1 MNTPLRRVGMAMMV
15 MIVLLLGNATW
26 VQVINADEWRKNSL
40 NRRVLLDEYARK
52 RGLITVADGTVIA
65 DVKET
70 TDRLRYL
77 RVYNNGPVYAQ
88 VAGYLSVTYGTSG
101 MERAENDLLNGSDDR
116 LLARRVSALITGR
129 DPVGGNVQLTLDAK
143 VQQVAYDQLT
153 AKGFTG
159 SVVAM
164 KPSTGEILA
173 MVSTPSYDPNRLAS
187 HDPNEQQAAWKALT
201 APDNGN
207 PLINRATQGLY
218 PPGSTY
224 KVVVAAAALADGK
237 DKNAQYTAAGTINL
251 PGTSNAPFPNFN
263 GQPCGPGQTVS
274 METALA
280 KSCNTAF
287 GEMAGQV
294 GKSKLTT
301 QSNKF
306 GFNDDDLRVPLA
318 VETSSLGAIPDEA
331 ALYQSG
337 IGQRDVRVTPLQ
349 NAMVAATIA
358 NGGKRM
364 QPYLVSKVLGPDLKP
379 IGDETDPDQVDTAM
393 SSANAAV
400 LRDMM
405 IQSEVNTG
413 GEGRLSNVQ
422 VASKTGT
429 AEVGGSSE
437 ESRNKAPHAWYIAFA
452 PAQKPEIA
460 IAVIVEN
467 GGDRGLGATGGKV
480 AAPIGRAV
488 MNAYLVGR

>member
-15 MIVLLLGNATW
+15 MILLLLGNATW
-26 VQVINADEWRKNSL
+26 VQVINADEWRKNPY

-70 TDRLRYL
+70 TDRLRFL
-77 RVYNNGPVYAQ
+77 RTYNAGPAFAPVT
-88 VAGYLSVTYGTSG
+88 GYLSVTYGTSG

-116 LLARRVSALITGR
+116 LLARRISALITGR
-129 DPVGGNVQLTLDAK
+129 DPVGGNVQLTLNAK
-143 VQQVAYDQLT
+143 VQQTAYDQLT
-153 AKGFTG
+153 AKGYTG
-159 SVVAM
+159 SVVAI
-164 KPSTGEILA
+164 KPDTGEILA
-173 MVSTPSYDPNRLAS
+173 MASTPSYDPNLLAS
-187 HDPNEQQAAWKALT
+187 HDVNEQAAAWKQLT
-201 APDNGN
+201 AKEAND
-207 PLINRATQGLY
+207 PLVNRATQALY
-218 PPGSTY
+218 PAGSTL

-237 DKNAQYTAAGTINL
+237 NKDAQYTAKGSITL
-251 PGTSNAPFPNFN
+251 PGSTQALPNFN
-263 GQPCGPGQTVS
+263 GTPCGPGETVS

-294 GKSKLTT
+294 GANKLRR
-301 QSNKF
+301 QAEKF
-306 GFNDDDLRVPLA
+306 GFNDPDLTVPLA
-318 VETSSLGAIPDEA
+318 VETSTLGPIPDEA
-331 ALYQSG
+331 ALWQTG
-337 IGQRDVRVTPLQ
+337 IGQRDVQITPLE
-349 NAMVAATIA
+349 NAVVAATIA
-358 NGGKRM
+358 NNGKRM

-379 IGDETDPDQVDTAM
+379 IDETEPDEVDTAM
-393 SSANAAV
+393 STANANA

-405 IQSEVNTG
+405 IQSEINTG
-413 GEGRLSNVQ
+413 GEGRLQNVQ

-429 AEVGGSSE
+429 AEHGAKPLE
-437 ESRNKAPHAWYIAFA
+437 NNPHAWYIAFA

-460 IAVIVEN
+460 IAVIVED

-488 MNAYLVGR
+488 MNAYLAGR

>member
-15 MIVLLLGNATW
+15 MILLLLGNATW
-26 VQVINADEWRKNSL
+26 VQVINADEWRKNAY

-70 TDRLRYL
+70 TDRLRFL
-77 RVYNNGPVYAQ
+77 RTYNAGPAYAP
-88 VAGYLSVTYGTSG
+88 VTGYLSVTYGTSG

-116 LLARRVSALITGR
+116 LLARRISALITGR
-129 DPVGGNVQLTLDAK
+129 DPVGGNVQLTLNSK
-143 VQQVAYDQLT
+143 VQQTAYDQLT
-153 AKGFTG
+153 AKGYTG
-159 SVVAM
+159 SVVAI
-164 KPSTGEILA
+164 KPDTGEILA
-173 MVSTPSYDPNRLAS
+173 MASTPSYDPNLLAS
-187 HDPNEQQAAWKALT
+187 HDVNEQAAAWKQLT
-201 APDNGN
+201 SKDAND
-207 PLINRATQGLY
+207 PLVNRATQALY
-218 PPGSTY
+218 PAGSTL

-237 DKNAQYTAAGTINL
+237 NKDAQYTAKGTVKL
-251 PGTSNAPFPNFN
+251 PNTQTDLPNFN
-263 GQPCGPGQTVS
+263 GTPCGPGETVS

-294 GKSKLTT
+294 GANKLRR
-301 QSNKF
+301 QAEKF
-306 GFNDDDLRVPLA
+306 GFNDPDLTVPLA
-318 VETSSLGAIPDEA
+318 VETSTLGPIPDEA
-331 ALYQSG
+331 ALWQTG
-337 IGQRDVRVTPLQ
+337 IGQRDVQITPLE
-349 NAMVAATIA
+349 NAVIAATIA
-358 NGGKRM
+358 NNGKRM

-379 IGDETDPDQVDTAM
+379 IDETDPDEVDTAM
-393 SSANAAV
+393 STANANA

-405 IQSEVNTG
+405 IQSEINTG
-413 GEGRLSNVQ
+413 GEGRLQNVQ

-429 AEVGGSSE
+429 AEHGAKPLE
-437 ESRNKAPHAWYIAFA
+437 NNPHAWYIAFA

-460 IAVIVEN
+460 IAVIVED

-488 MNAYLVGR
+488 MNAYLAGR

>member
-15 MIVLLLGNATW
+15 MILLLLGNATW
-26 VQVINADEWRKNSL
+26 VQVINADEWRLNAY

-77 RVYNNGPVYAQ
+77 RTYNNGPVYAP
-88 VAGYLSVTYGTSG
+88 VTGYLSVTYGTSG

-116 LLARRVSALITGR
+116 LFARRVSALITGR
-129 DPVGGNVQLTLDAK
+129 DPVGGNVQLTLDSK
-143 VQQVAYDQLT
+143 IQQVAYDQLT

-159 SVVAM
+159 SVVAI
-164 KPSTGEILA
+164 KPATGEILA
-173 MVSTPSYDPNRLAS
+173 MASTPSYDPNLLAS
-187 HDPNEQQAAWKALT
+187 HDSDEQAAAWKQFT
-201 APDNGN
+201 AKDSND
-207 PLINRATQGLY
+207 PLVNRATQALY
-218 PPGSTY
+218 PAGSTL
-224 KVVVAAAALADGK
+224 KTIVAAAALADGK
-237 DKNAQYTAAGTINL
+237 NKDTQYTAAGTIKL
-251 PGTSNAPFPNFN
+251 PQSTTDLPNFN

-287 GEMAGQV
+287 AEMAGQV
-294 GKSKLTT
+294 GAAKLRR
-301 QSNKF
+301 QAEKF
-306 GFNDDDLRVPLA
+306 GFNDSGLKVPLP
-318 VETSSLGAIPDEA
+318 VETSTLGAIPDDA
-331 ALYQSG
+331 ALYQTG
-337 IGQRDVRVTPLQ
+337 IGQRDVQITPLE
-349 NAMVAATIA
+349 NAVVAATIA

-364 QPYLVSKVLGPDLKP
+364 QPYLVSKILGPDLKA
-379 IGDETDPDQVDTAM
+379 IDETDPDEVETAM
-393 SSANAAV
+393 SKDNATT

-413 GEGRLSNVQ
+413 GEGRNQNIQ

-429 AEVGGSSE
+429 AEHGTDPL
-437 ESRNKAPHAWYIAFA
+437 KTKPHAWYIAFA

-460 IAVIVEN
+460 IAVIVED

>member
-26 VQVINADEWRKNSL
+26 VQVINADEWRLNTY

-70 TDRLRYL
+70 TDRLRFL
-77 RVYNNGPVYAQ
+77 RTYNNGKVYAP
-88 VAGYLSVTYGTSG
+88 VTGYLSVTYGTSG

-116 LLARRVSALITGR
+116 LFARRVSALITGR
-129 DPVGGNVQLTLDAK
+129 DPVGGNVQLTLDSK

-159 SVVAM
+159 SVVAI
-164 KPSTGEILA
+164 KPATGEILA
-173 MVSTPSYDPNRLAS
+173 MASTPSYDPNLLAS
-187 HDPNEQQAAWKALT
+187 HDSDEQAAAWTQLT
-201 APDNGN
+201 SKNAND
-207 PLINRATQGLY
+207 PLINRATQALY
-218 PPGSTY
+218 PAGSTL
-224 KVVVAAAALADGK
+224 KTVVAAAALADGK
-237 DKNAQYTAAGTINL
+237 NKDTQYTAAGTIKL
-251 PGTSNAPFPNFN
+251 PQSTTDLPNFN

-287 GEMAGQV
+287 AEMAGQV
-294 GKSKLTT
+294 GAAKLRR
-301 QSNKF
+301 QAEKF
-306 GFNDDDLRVPLA
+306 GFNDSGLKVPLP
-318 VETSSLGAIPDEA
+318 VETSTLGPIPDDA
-331 ALYQSG
+331 ALYQTG
-337 IGQRDVRVTPLQ
+337 IGQRDVQITPLQ
-349 NAMVAATIA
+349 NAVVAATIA
-358 NGGKRM
+358 NGGERM
-364 QPYLVSKVLGPDLKP
+364 QPYLVSKILGPDLKP
-379 IGDETDPDQVDTAM
+379 IDETDPDEVETAM
-393 SSANAAV
+393 SKDNATT

-405 IQSEVNTG
+405 IQSEINTG
-413 GEGRLSNVQ
+413 GEGRNQ
-422 VASKTGT
+422 NIQIASKTGT
-429 AEVGGSSE
+429 AEHGSDPL
-437 ESRNKAPHAWYIAFA
+437 KTKPHAWYIAFA

-460 IAVIVEN
+460 IAVIVED

-488 MNAYLVGR
+488 INAYLVGR

>member
-15 MIVLLLGNATW
+15 MILLLLGNATW
-26 VQVINADEWRKNSL
+26 VQVINADEWRKNAY

-70 TDRLRYL
+70 TDRLRFL
-77 RVYNNGPVYAQ
+77 RTYNNGPVYAP
-88 VAGYLSVTYGTSG
+88 VTGYLSVTYGTSG

-116 LLARRVSALITGR
+116 LLARRISALITGR
-129 DPVGGNVQLTLDAK
+129 DPVGGNVQLTLDSK
-143 VQQVAYDQLT
+143 VQQTAYDQLT

-159 SVVAM
+159 SVVAI
-164 KPSTGEILA
+164 KPETGEILA
-173 MVSTPSYDPNRLAS
+173 MASTPSYDPNALAS
-187 HDPNEQQAAWKALT
+187 HDPNAQASAWKQLT
-201 APDNGN
+201 AKESND
-207 PLINRATQGLY
+207 PLVNRATQALY
-218 PPGSTY
+218 PAGSTL

-237 DKNAQYTAAGTINL
+237 NKDSQYTAKGTVKL
-251 PGTSNAPFPNFN
+251 PNTQTDLPNFN
-263 GQPCGPGQTVS
+263 GTPCGPGETVS

-294 GKSKLTT
+294 GANKLRR
-301 QSNKF
+301 QAEKF
-306 GFNDDDLRVPLA
+306 GFNDPDLTVPLA
-318 VETSSLGAIPDEA
+318 VETSTLGAIPDEA
-331 ALYQSG
+331 ALWQTG
-337 IGQRDVRVTPLQ
+337 IGQRDVQITPLE
-349 NAMVAATIA
+349 NAVISATIA

-364 QPYLVSKVLGPDLKP
+364 QPYLVSKVLGPDLKS
-379 IGDETDPDQVDTAM
+379 IGDTKPDEVDTAM
-393 SSANAAV
+393 SSANASA

-405 IQSEVNTG
+405 IQSEINTG
-413 GEGRLSNVQ
+413 GEGRLQNVQ

-429 AEVGGSSE
+429 AEHGAKPLE
-437 ESRNKAPHAWYIAFA
+437 NKPHAWYIAFA

-460 IAVIVEN
+460 IAVIVED

-488 MNAYLVGR
+488 MNAYLAGR

>member
-15 MIVLLLGNATW
+15 MILLLLGNATW
-26 VQVINADEWRKNSL
+26 VQVINADEWRKNAY

-70 TDRLRYL
+70 TDRLRFL
-77 RVYNNGPVYAQ
+77 RTYNAGPVYAP
-88 VAGYLSVTYGTSG
+88 VTGYLSVTYGTSG

-116 LLARRVSALITGR
+116 LFARRVSALITGR
-129 DPVGGNVQLTLDAK
+129 DPVGGNVQLTLDSK

-159 SVVAM
+159 SVVAI
-164 KPSTGEILA
+164 KPATGEILA
-173 MVSTPSYDPNRLAS
+173 MASTPSYDPNTLAS
-187 HDPNEQQAAWKALT
+187 HDSNEQVNAWKQLT
-201 APDNGN
+201 AKESND
-207 PLINRATQGLY
+207 PLVNRATQALY
-218 PPGSTY
+218 PAGSTL

-237 DKNAQYTAAGTINL
+237 NKDSQYTAKGTVKL
-251 PGTSNAPFPNFN
+251 PNTQTDLPNFN
-263 GQPCGPGQTVS
+263 GTPCGPGETVS

-294 GKSKLTT
+294 GANKLRR
-301 QSNKF
+301 QAEKF
-306 GFNDDDLRVPLA
+306 GFNDPDLTVPLA
-318 VETSSLGAIPDEA
+318 VETSTLGSIPDEA
-331 ALYQSG
+331 ALWQTG
-337 IGQRDVRVTPLQ
+337 IGQRDVQITPLE
-349 NAMVAATIA
+349 NAVIAATIA
-358 NGGKRM
+358 NDGERM
-364 QPYLVSKVLGPDLKP
+364 QPYLVSKILGPDLKSIDDTKP
-379 IGDETDPDQVDTAM
+379 DEVETAM
-393 SSANAAV
+393 SKANANA

-405 IQSEVNTG
+405 IQSEINTG
-413 GEGRLSNVQ
+413 GEGRLQNVQ

-429 AEVGGSSE
+429 AEHGANPLQ
-437 ESRNKAPHAWYIAFA
+437 NKPHAWYIAFA

-460 IAVIVEN
+460 IAVIVED

-488 MNAYLVGR
+488 MTAYLAGR

>member
-26 VQVINADEWRKNSL
+26 VQVINADEWRKNAY

-70 TDRLRYL
+70 SDRLRYL
-77 RVYNNGPVYAQ
+77 RTYNSGPAYAP
-88 VAGYLSVTYGTSG
+88 VTGYLSVTYGTSG

-116 LLARRVSALITGR
+116 LFTRRVSALITGR
-129 DPVGGNVQLTLDAK
+129 DPVGGNVQLTLNSK
-143 VQQVAYDQLT
+143 VQQTAYDQLT

-159 SVVAM
+159 SVVAI
-164 KPSTGEILA
+164 KPDTGEILA
-173 MVSTPSYDPNRLAS
+173 MASTPSYDPNLLAS
-187 HDPNEQQAAWKALT
+187 HDVNEQAAAWKQLT
-201 APDNGN
+201 AKDAGD
-207 PLINRATQGLY
+207 PLVNRATQALY
-218 PPGSTY
+218 PAGSTL

-237 DKNAQYTAAGTINL
+237 NKDTQYTAKGSITL
-251 PGTSNAPFPNFN
+251 PGSQTPLPNFN
-263 GQPCGPGQTVS
+263 GTPCGPGETVS

-287 GEMAGQV
+287 GEMAGQL
-294 GKSKLTT
+294 GANKLRR
-301 QSNKF
+301 QAEKF
-306 GFNDDDLRVPLA
+306 GFNDPDLTVPLV
-318 VETSSLGAIPDEA
+318 VETSTLGPIPDDA
-331 ALYQSG
+331 ALYQTG
-337 IGQRDVRVTPLQ
+337 IGQRDVQITPLE
-349 NAMVAATIA
+349 NAVIAATIA
-358 NGGKRM
+358 NNGKRM
-364 QPYLVSKVLGPDLKP
+364 QPYLVSKILGPDLKS
-379 IGDETDPDQVDTAM
+379 IDDTEPDQVETAM
-393 SSANAAV
+393 STANANA

-405 IQSEVNTG
+405 IQSEINTG
-413 GEGRLSNVQ
+413 GEGRLQNVQ

-429 AEVGGSSE
+429 AEHGSDVTK
-437 ESRNKAPHAWYIAFA
+437 NNPHAWYIAFA

-460 IAVIVEN
+460 IAVIVED

-488 MNAYLVGR
+488 MNAYLAGR

>member
-15 MIVLLLGNATW
+15 MIILLLGNATW
-26 VQVINADEWRKNSL
+26 VQVINADEWRKNAY

-70 TDRLRYL
+70 TDRLRFL
-77 RVYNNGPVYAQ
+77 RTYNAGPAYAP
-88 VAGYLSVTYGTSG
+88 VTGYLSVTYGTSG

-116 LLARRVSALITGR
+116 LFARRVSALITGR
-129 DPVGGNVQLTLDAK
+129 DPVGGNVQLTLNSK

-153 AKGFTG
+153 NKGFTG
-159 SVVAM
+159 SVVAI
-164 KPSTGEILA
+164 KPDTGEILA
-173 MVSTPSYDPNRLAS
+173 MASTPSYDPNRLAS
-187 HDPNEQQAAWKALT
+187 HDSDEQQAAWKELNAKG
-201 APDNGN
+201 NGN

-237 DKNAQYTAAGTINL
+237 NKDSQYTAKGTINL

-263 GQPCGPGQTVS
+263 GQPCGPGETVP

-287 GEMAGQV
+287 GEMAAQV

-306 GFNDDDLRVPLA
+306 GFNDNDLNVPLA
-318 VETSSLGAIPDEA
+318 VETSSLGAIQDEA

-364 QPYLVSKVLGPDLKP
+364 HPYLVSKVLGPDLKP
-379 IGDETDPDQVDTAM
+379 IDETDPDEVETAM
-393 SSANAAV
+393 SSANANV

-413 GEGRLSNVQ
+413 GEGRLKDIQ

-429 AEVGGSSE
+429 AEVGGTQE
-437 ESRNKAPHAWYIAFA
+437 QTQPPHAWYIAFA

-488 MNAYLVGR
+488 INAYLAGR

>member
-26 VQVINADEWRKNSL
+26 VQVINADEWRKNPY

-77 RVYNNGPVYAQ
+77 RTYNNGPAYAA
-88 VAGYLSVTYGTSG
+88 VTGYLSVTYGTSG
-101 MERAENDLLNGSDDR
+101 IERTENDLLNGSDDR
-116 LLARRVSALITGR
+116 LFTRRVSALITGR
-129 DPVGGNVQLTLDAK
+129 DPVGGNVQLTLNAK
-143 VQQVAYDQLT
+143 VQQTAYDQLV

-159 SVVAM
+159 SVVAI
-164 KPSTGEILA
+164 KPDTGEILA
-173 MVSTPSYDPNRLAS
+173 MASTPSYDPNLLAS
-187 HDPNEQQAAWKALT
+187 HDAAEQQAAWKQLT
-201 APDNGN
+201 AKANGN

-237 DKNAQYTAAGTINL
+237 NKDSQYTAKGTINL

-263 GQPCGPGQTVS
+263 GQPCGPGETAS

-287 GEMAGQV
+287 GEMAAQV
-294 GKSKLTT
+294 GKSKLTA

-306 GFNDDDLRVPLA
+306 GFNDNDLEVPLA
-318 VETSSLGAIPDEA
+318 VETSTLGAIQDEA

-358 NGGKRM
+358 NNGKRM
-364 QPYLVSKVLGPDLKP
+364 HPYLVSKILGPDLKP
-379 IGDETDPDQVDTAM
+379 IDETEPDQIETAM
-393 SSANAAV
+393 STANANV

-405 IQSEVNTG
+405 VQSEINTG

-429 AEVGGSSE
+429 AEHGENVAE
-437 ESRNKAPHAWYIAFA
+437 NKPHAWYIAFA

-460 IAVIVEN
+460 IAVIVED

-488 MNAYLVGR
+488 MNAYLAGR

>member
-15 MIVLLLGNATW
+15 MILLLLGNATW
-26 VQVINADEWRKNSL
+26 VQVINADEWRKNAY

-70 TDRLRYL
+70 TDRLRFL
-77 RVYNNGPVYAQ
+77 RTYNAGPAYAP
-88 VAGYLSVTYGTSG
+88 VTGYLSVTYGTSG

-116 LLARRVSALITGR
+116 LLARRISALITGR
-129 DPVGGNVQLTLDAK
+129 DPVGGNVQLTLNSK
-143 VQQVAYDQLT
+143 VQQTAYDQLT
-153 AKGFTG
+153 AKGYTG
-159 SVVAM
+159 SVVAI
-164 KPSTGEILA
+164 KPDTGEILA
-173 MVSTPSYDPNRLAS
+173 MASTPSYDPNLLAS
-187 HDPNEQQAAWKALT
+187 HDVNEQAAAWKQLT
-201 APDNGN
+201 SKDAND
-207 PLINRATQGLY
+207 PLVNRATQALY
-218 PPGSTY
+218 PAGSTL

-237 DKNAQYTAAGTINL
+237 NKDTQYTAKGTVKL
-251 PGTSNAPFPNFN
+251 PNTQTDLPNFN
-263 GQPCGPGQTVS
+263 GTPCGPGETVS

-294 GKSKLTT
+294 GANKLRR
-301 QSNKF
+301 QAEKF
-306 GFNDDDLRVPLA
+306 GFNDPDLTVPLA
-318 VETSSLGAIPDEA
+318 VETSTLGPIPDEA
-331 ALYQSG
+331 ALWQTG
-337 IGQRDVRVTPLQ
+337 IGQRDVQITPLE
-349 NAMVAATIA
+349 NAVIAATIA
-358 NGGKRM
+358 NNGKRM

-379 IGDETDPDQVDTAM
+379 IDETDPDQVDTAM
-393 SSANAAV
+393 STANANA

-405 IQSEVNTG
+405 IQSEINTG
-413 GEGRLSNVQ
+413 GEGRLQNVQ

-429 AEVGGSSE
+429 AEHGAKPLE
-437 ESRNKAPHAWYIAFA
+437 NNPHAWYIAFA

-460 IAVIVEN
+460 IAVIVED

-488 MNAYLVGR
+488 MNAYLAGR

>member
-26 VQVINADEWRKNSL
+26 VQVINADEWRKNAY

-77 RVYNNGPVYAQ
+77 RTYNNGPAYAPIT
-88 VAGYLSVTYGTSG
+88 GYLSVTYGTSG

-116 LLARRVSALITGR
+116 LFARRVSALITGR
-129 DPVGGNVQLTLDAK
+129 DPVGGNVQLTLNSR

-159 SVVAM
+159 SVVAI
-164 KPSTGEILA
+164 KPDTGEILA

-187 HDPNEQQAAWKALT
+187 HDAAEQQAAWKELNAKG
-201 APDNGN
+201 NGN

-237 DKNAQYTAAGTINL
+237 NKDSQYTAKGTINL

-263 GQPCGPGQTVS
+263 GQPCGPGETVS

-287 GEMAGQV
+287 GEMAAQV

-306 GFNDDDLRVPLA
+306 GFNDDDLEVPLA
-318 VETSSLGAIPDEA
+318 VETSTLGAIQDEA

-349 NAMVAATIA
+349 NAVVAATIA

-364 QPYLVSKVLGPDLKP
+364 QPYLVSKILGPDLKS
-379 IGDETDPDQVDTAM
+379 IDETDPDQLESAM
-393 SSANAAV
+393 SAANANA

-405 IQSEVNTG
+405 IQSEINTG

-429 AEVGGSSE
+429 AEHGENVAQT
-437 ESRNKAPHAWYIAFA
+437 KPHAWYIAFA

-460 IAVIVEN
+460 IAVIVED

-488 MNAYLVGR
+488 MNAYLAGR

>member
-101 MERAENDLLNGSDDR
+101 MERVENDLLNGSDDR

-164 KPSTGEILA
+164 KPGTGEILA

-187 HDPNEQQAAWKALT
+187 HDPNEQQAAWKSLT

-207 PLINRATQGLY
+207 PLINRATQGIY

-237 DKNAQYTAAGTINL
+237 NKDAQYTAAGTINL

-306 GFNDDDLRVPLA
+306 GFNNDDLRVPLA

-364 QPYLVSKVLGPDLKP
+364 QPYLVSKILGPDLKS
-379 IGDETDPDQVDTAM
+379 IEDTKPDQVDTAM

-413 GEGRLSNVQ
+413 GEGRVSSIQ

-429 AEVGGSSE
+429 AEVGGSAE

>member
-1 MNTPLRRVGMAMMV
+1 MNTPLRRVGVAMMV
-15 MIVLLLGNATW
+15 MILLLLGNATW
-26 VQVINADEWRKNSL
+26 VQVINADEWRKNAY

-70 TDRLRYL
+70 TDRLRFL
-77 RVYNNGPVYAQ
+77 RTYNAGPVYAP
-88 VAGYLSVTYGTSG
+88 VTGYLSVTYGTSG
-101 MERAENDLLNGSDDR
+101 VERAENDMLNGSDDR

-129 DPVGGNVQLTLDAK
+129 DPVGGNVQLTLNSK

-159 SVVAM
+159 SVVAI
-164 KPSTGEILA
+164 KPETGEILA
-173 MVSTPSYDPNRLAS
+173 MVSTPSYDPNALAS
-187 HDPNEQQAAWKALT
+187 HDPNEQATAWKQLT
-201 APDNGN
+201 AKESND
-207 PLINRATQGLY
+207 PLVNRATQALY
-218 PPGSTY
+218 PAGSTL
-224 KVVVAAAALADGK
+224 KVMVAAAALADGK
-237 DKNAQYTAAGTINL
+237 NKDSQYTAKGTVKL
-251 PGTSNAPFPNFN
+251 PNTQTDLPNFN
-263 GQPCGPGQTVS
+263 GTPCGPGETVS

-294 GKSKLTT
+294 GASKLRR
-301 QSNKF
+301 QAEKF
-306 GFNDDDLRVPLA
+306 GFNDPDLTVPLA
-318 VETSSLGAIPDEA
+318 VETSTLGPIPDEP
-331 ALYQSG
+331 ALWQTG
-337 IGQRDVRVTPLQ
+337 IGQRDVQITPLE
-349 NAMVAATIA
+349 NAVIAATIA

-364 QPYLVSKVLGPDLKP
+364 QPYLVSNILGPDLKS
-379 IGDETDPDQVDTAM
+379 IDETEPDEVDTAM
-393 SSANAAV
+393 SSSNAAT

-405 IQSEVNTG
+405 VQSEINTG
-413 GEGRLSNVQ
+413 GEGRLQNVQ

-429 AEVGGSSE
+429 AEHGAKPLE
-437 ESRNKAPHAWYIAFA
+437 NKPHAWYIAFA

-460 IAVIVEN
+460 IAVIVED

-488 MNAYLVGR
+488 MNAYLAGR

>member
-1 MNTPLRRVGMAMMV
+1 MNTPLRRVGIAMMV
-15 MIVLLLGNATW
+15 MILLLLGNATW
-26 VQVINADEWRKNSL
+26 IQVINADQWRKDPH

-52 RGLITVADGTVIA
+52 RGLIMATDGTVIA

-77 RVYNNGPVYAQ
+77 RVYNSGPAYAP
-88 VAGYLSVTYGTSG
+88 VTGYLSVTYGTAG

-116 LLARRVSALITGR
+116 LFARRVSALITGR
-129 DPVGGNVQLTLDAK
+129 DPVGGNVQLTLAPK

-153 AKGFTG
+153 AKGFRG
-159 SVVAM
+159 SVVAI
-164 KPSTGEILA
+164 KPDTGEILA
-173 MVSTPSYDPNRLAS
+173 MASTPSYDPNLLAS
-187 HDPNEQQAAWKALT
+187 HDINAQQTTWKQLT
-201 APDNGN
+201 AENNGD
-207 PLINRATQGLY
+207 PLINRAIQGIY

-224 KVVVAAAALADGK
+224 KVVVAAAALANGDTK
-237 DKNAQYTAAGTINL
+237 ESQYTAAGSIPL
-251 PGTSNAPFPNFN
+251 PGTNNFPFPNYN
-263 GQPCGPGQTVS
+263 GQPCGGGQTAS
-274 METALA
+274 MELALA

-287 GEMAGQV
+287 GEMAAKL
-294 GKSKLTT
+294 GKTKLQA
-301 QSNKF
+301 QSDKF
-306 GFNDDDLRVPLA
+306 GFNDNDLKVPMP
-318 VETSSLGAIPDEA
+318 VENSTLGAIPDEP

-349 NAMVAATIA
+349 NAMIAATIA

-364 QPYLVSKVLGPDLKP
+364 QPYLVSKILGPDLKS
-379 IGDETDPDQVDTAM
+379 IDETDPDELNAPM
-393 SSANAAV
+393 SSANAAT

-405 IQSEVNTG
+405 IQSEINTG

-429 AEVGGSSE
+429 AEVGGTKE
-437 ESRNKAPHAWYIAFA
+437 QTQPPHAWYIAFA

-488 MNAYLVGR
+488 MNTYLQGR

>member
-15 MIVLLLGNATW
+15 MILLLLGNATW
-26 VQVINADEWRKNSL
+26 VQVINADEWRKNAY

-70 TDRLRYL
+70 SDRLRFL
-77 RVYNNGPVYAQ
+77 RTYGAGKAYAPVT
-88 VAGYLSVTYGTSG
+88 GYLSVTYGTSG

-116 LLARRVSALITGR
+116 LFARRVSALITGR

-143 VQQVAYDQLT
+143 VQQTAYDQLT

-159 SVVAM
+159 SVVAI
-164 KPSTGEILA
+164 KPDTGEILA
-173 MVSTPSYDPNRLAS
+173 MASTPSYDPNLLAS
-187 HDPNEQQAAWKALT
+187 HDVNAQAAAWKQLNA
-201 APDNGN
+201 DDSGD
-207 PLINRATQGLY
+207 PLLNRATQALY
-218 PPGSTY
+218 PAGSTL

-237 DKNAQYTAAGTINL
+237 NKDAQYTAKGSITL
-251 PGTSNAPFPNFN
+251 PGSTTPLPNFN
-263 GQPCGPGQTVS
+263 GTPCGPGETVS

-287 GEMAGQV
+287 GEMAGQL
-294 GKSKLTT
+294 GANKLRR
-301 QSNKF
+301 QAEKF
-306 GFNDDDLRVPLA
+306 GFNDPDLTVPLV
-318 VETSSLGAIPDEA
+318 VETSTLGPIPDDA
-331 ALYQSG
+331 ALYQTG
-337 IGQRDVRVTPLQ
+337 IGQRDVQITPLE
-349 NAMVAATIA
+349 NAVIAATIA
-358 NGGKRM
+358 NNGKRM
-364 QPYLVSKVLGPDLKP
+364 QPYLVSKILGPDLKA
-379 IGDETDPDQVDTAM
+379 IDETDPDEVETAM
-393 SSANAAV
+393 STANANA

-405 IQSEVNTG
+405 IQSEINTG
-413 GEGRLSNVQ
+413 GEGRLQNVQ

-429 AEVGGSSE
+429 AEHGSDVKK
-437 ESRNKAPHAWYIAFA
+437 NNPHAWYIAFA

-460 IAVIVEN
+460 IAVIVED

-488 MNAYLVGR
+488 MNAYLAGR